1 MIINS
6 AVTSNFISDKLDLP
20 KTGASKITVYLP
32 DYSTLQTSDKIML
45 PLEQLSKKAREAH
58 ILPGLKK
65 SLLSVNKMAE
75 NGYTT
80 IFHEGNK
87 GVTIHKSGTLAIT
100 TSEPP
105 VLKGSKPTG
114 SNLRTVLT
122 DGDKPKHEEAN
133 NVYNL
138 PLTKETIGYL
148 HASAGYPVEDTW
160 TKAIKAGNFTMWPGL
175 SVIAVHK
182 YFPES
187 DETKQGHM
195 DKQHQNVQSTKIEI
209 QPDKD
214 EPVPYLGNH
223 NDIPTNAANPPT
235 INNQQ
240 KAKPKKM
247 QDMFIQIHN
256 ANHTAHSDQTGCFPV
271 ISSSGNK

>member
-1 MIINS
+1 MLS
-6 AVTSNFISDKLDLP
+6 FEQF
-20 KTGASKITVYLP
+20 SK
-32 DYSTLQTSDKIML
+32 
-45 PLEQLSKKAREAH
+45 EAREAH

-80 IFHEGNK
+80 IFHEGNE
-87 GVTIHKSGTLAIT
+87 GVTIHKSGTLTIT

-105 VLKGSKPTG
+105 VLRGSKPTG
-114 SNLRTVLT
+114 QNLRTVLT

-133 NVYNL
+133 NVYDL
-138 PLTKETIGYL
+138 PSTKETIRYL
-148 HASAGYPVEDTW
+148 HASAGHPVKDTW
-160 TKAIKAGNFTMWPGL
+160 TKAIKAEHFTTWPEL
-175 SVIAVHK
+175 SVKTVHK

-195 DKQHQNVQSTKIEI
+195 NKQRQNIQSTKKIK
-209 QPDKD
+209 PDED
-214 EPVPYLGNH
+214 EPVFYLRNH
-223 NDIPTNAANPPT
+223 NNIPTSAANPLT
-235 INNQQ
+235 INNHQ

-256 ANHTAHSDQTGCFPV
+256 ANDTAHSDQTGCFPV
-271 ISSSGNK
+271 TSSSGNKYIMVLVEVDGNFIDAEPMKNKTAGSMIKAYLALWK